1 MSDTDIRE
9 INSLYKVKKAS
20 LNSFQV
26 MSLVHW
32 TKEPKMHKYK
42 WKKFQCDG
50 YAQVGNGIAI
60 KEKVRSNKTTTK

>member
-1 MSDTDIRE
+1 MEVIKTSLPCANTIGEATHMSDTDIRE

-32 TKEPKMHKYK
+32 TKEPKMHK
-42 WKKFQCDG
+42 
-50 YAQVGNGIAI
+50 
-60 KEKVRSNKTTTK
+60 